1 MSKSVTVTGSSA
13 YNTVSF
19 TLSSGVDSLTITG
32 SSFNINSLLPTSA
45 TVTVGGNF
53 YASQAYCGVGFSK
66 NEMGDYSYGEV
77 FDTSWNQTNP
87 TRSFSLTVRGSG
99 TTSTGSVFN
108 STNPTEREVT
118 VYYNGGGR
126 RSLYFSG
133 LSGAYTSTVSIT
145 STFTLGQKLV
155 LDAPPTFKVTDSGGT
170 ETTQLYFDKAY
181 VYAGLTTASIKVA
194 NLSAKYGGTIVS
206 ATLTIGDQSVS
217 RSDNGELSIL
227 LNAGGTFTPTV
238 AVTDSRGQT
247 TTKTLDSITVNVYT
261 TPTVNFEAQRT
272 LATGVPDD
280 EGTYVVINPKFTF
293 IDAITTNK
301 LQAPTIT
308 ATDEGGITYTP
319 TVTWYST
326 RASDGTLSGS
336 VTWNSLSSGD
346 TVYGLLSLQ
355 SGFDVLQS
363 YQISVTPID
372 TEGTGTAKTQ
382 MLAPAFFTIDVL
394 AGGHGIAFGTP
405 ATDMG
410 FYCNMDAHFVDKTS
424 TMRALFDFI
433 YPVGSYYETSD
444 TLFDPNVTW
453 GGTWSLET
461 EGLVHIGAG
470 SNYRVGDTGGEET
483 HTLTVAEMPNHSHEM
498 NVWPNGKHYYT
509 PSGSTLLYWW
519 SSGYGPAID
528 QATSAAGGGQAHN
541 NMQPYIVVNRW
552 HRTAQVKTMTFLIGL
567 IVGANIGFF
576 FASLCQASARAD
588 RKDNK

>member
-13 YNTVSF
+13 YNTVYF
-19 TLSSGVDSLTITG
+19 TLSSGVDSLTITR

-45 TVTVGGNF
+45 TVTVGGYF
-53 YASQAYCGVGFSK
+53 YASQAYCGAGFSK
-66 NEMGDYSYGEV
+66 NETGNYSYGGV
-77 FDTSWNQTNP
+77 SDTSWNETNP
-87 TRSFSLTVRGSG
+87 TRSFSLTVQGSG

-181 VYAGLTTASIKVA
+181 IYAGLTTASIKVA
-194 NLSAKYGGTIVS
+194 NLYAKYGGTIVS
-206 ATLTIGDQSVS
+206 ATLTIGDQTVS

-227 LNAGGTFTPTV
+227 LNTGGTFIPTV
-238 AVTDSRGQT
+238 TVTDSRGQT
-247 TTKTLDSITVNVYT
+247 TTKTLDPITVNVYT

-272 LATGVPDD
+272 LSTGVPDD
-280 EGTYVVINPKFTF
+280 EGTYAVINPKFTF
-293 IDAITTNK
+293 IDVVAE
-301 LQAPTIT
+301 LEAPTIT
-308 ATDEGGITYTP
+308 ATDDGSITYTP
-319 TVTWYST
+319 TVTWYSS

-336 VTWNSLSSGD
+336 VTWSSLSSGD

-372 TEGTGTAKTQ
+372 SEGTGTAKTQ

-394 AGGHGIAFGTP
+394 AGGHGIAFGQPSSQT
-405 ATDMG
+405 G
-410 FYCNMDAHFVDKTS
+410 FYCNMSANFVDANA
-424 TMRALFDFI
+424 TMRALFDFV

-444 TLFDPNVTW
+444 TTFDPNVTW
-453 GGTWSLET
+453 GGTWSLEA

-470 SNYRVGDTGGEET
+470 SNYTVGDTGGKKSVMLSASIGSAFGRADSINFIAEAMNGYQSGHNGT
-483 HTLTVAEMPNHSHEM
+483 YAVLGTTVSNLGWSHS
-498 NVWPNGKHYYT
+498 T
-509 PSGSTLLYWW
+509 PVTEFDSASRN
-519 SSGYGPAID
+519 
-528 QATSAAGGGQAHN
+528 TSI
-541 NMQPYIVVNRW
+541 MQPYIVVNRW
-552 HRTAQVKTMTFLIGL
+552 HRTA
-567 IVGANIGFF
+567 
-576 FASLCQASARAD
+576 
-588 RKDNK
+588 